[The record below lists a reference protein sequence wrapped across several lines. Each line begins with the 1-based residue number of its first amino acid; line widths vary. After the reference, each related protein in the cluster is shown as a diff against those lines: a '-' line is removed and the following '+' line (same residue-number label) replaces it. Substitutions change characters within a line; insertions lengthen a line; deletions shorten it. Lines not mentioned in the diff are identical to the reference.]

1 MNTQEIKIT
10 NAQTISINAKM
21 QDKVVT
27 PSLEQQTILPDE
39 NYNSLSK
46 VVVNAVTL
54 ENKIVHP
61 NRDTQI
67 ITPTESLGLSSVTVE
82 PVSLEEKSIVPTK
95 EVQVLN
101 PSNEYVGFS
110 QVTVEKI
117 PEDYIIPEGNLDIRN
132 NGNYDVINNA
142 TVNVNVQPNLQ
153 EKEARVTAPTNIFVH
168 PDEEYDGLSFVN
180 VIASVDTETKEVTP
194 TKELQTINRSDG
206 KYIDSVTVNVIPD
219 EYIIPSG
226 EMEITEN
233 GSYDVTDKASVNVDV
248 KANLGTK
255 TITENGVYNASD
267 DNLEGYSSVE
277 VATSGADLSEY
288 FNGNPETFASSSS
301 SSFCI
306 KNYFKKLPDLTIPDN
321 VSSINYLFG
330 SSNTGNTYN
339 LSLVPKV
346 IFNNNV
352 NNLNQAFSEL
362 SNVETIDV
370 SSCNVENVS
379 IMTNTFRN
387 DKKLTR
393 LDLSTWNPLKLSNA
407 KNMFYSCVKLMF
419 IDMRDFDFTKLTI
432 YTEMFGSDTTS
443 SFAVP
448 NDCEIIVK
456 DEEQKA
462 WLATNFSRMTN
473 VKTVAELGE

>member
-27 PSLEQQTILPDE
+27 PSLEQQIILPDE
-39 NYNSLSK
+39 TYNSLSK

-54 ENKIVHP
+54 ENKTVYP
-61 NRDTQI
+61 NNNTQI
-67 ITPTESLGLSSVTVE
+67 ITPTETLGFSSVTVE
-82 PVSLEEKSIVPTK
+82 PVSLEEKNIIPTK

-194 TKELQTINRSDG
+194 SKEVQNISRSDG
-206 KYIDSVTVNVIPD
+206 KYIDSVTVNAIPD

-233 GSYDVTDKASVNVDV
+233 GSYDVTDKASVKVDV
-248 KANLGTK
+248 SMAMDG
-255 TITENGVYNASD
+255 IQD
-267 DNLEGYSSVE
+267 
-277 VATSGADLSEY
+277 ADYLFYQNTRLSELEKTLSLLKEITTASY
-288 FNGNPETFASSSS
+288 MFQGCNRLEELNLSNLDASQLTTMSYMFYNCSNLTNVNFTGWETSNLTNLYNTFGQCQKLAQINL
-301 SSFCI
+301 SSFNMEKI
-306 KNYFKKLPDLTIPDN
+306 DN
-321 VSSINYLFG
+321 VGSMFTNCKGLTDLVFG
-330 SSNTGNTYN
+330 VDLGKGYTRKSSNYNTY
-339 LSLVPKV
+339 K
-346 IFNNNV
+346 
-352 NNLNQAFSEL
+352 
-362 SNVETIDV
+362 
-370 SSCNVENVS
+370 
-379 IMTNTFRN
+379 
-387 DKKLTR
+387 
-393 LDLSTWNPLKLSNA
+393 LDLSACTLLTHDS
-407 KNMFYSCVKLMF
+407 LMSV
-419 IDMRDFDFTKLTI
+419 INNLYDLNLTYDVANGGTLYTQSLVLGADNLAKLT
-432 YTEMFGSDTTS
+432 EE
-443 SFAVP
+443 
-448 NDCEIIVK
+448 EIAI
-456 DEEQKA
+456 
-462 WLATNFSRMTN
+462 ATN
-473 VKTVAELGE
+473 KGWTVS